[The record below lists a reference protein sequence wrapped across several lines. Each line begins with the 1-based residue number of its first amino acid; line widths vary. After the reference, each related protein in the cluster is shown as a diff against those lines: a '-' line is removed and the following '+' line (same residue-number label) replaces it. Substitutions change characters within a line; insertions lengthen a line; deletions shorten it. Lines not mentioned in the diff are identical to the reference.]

1 MAQPG
6 ETPTIL
12 PGKHGPARS
21 CLSSVCP
28 HVFLPELYAR
38 PHVSSSFS
46 CASPDEDLFFF
57 GHALHLRPHQ
67 VAMGSSKQMPHFP
80 HFTYS
85 GRVLLL
91 LLLLFL
97 SVALAEPAVTIP

>member
-6 ETPTIL
+6 ETPAIL

-46 CASPDEDLFFF
+46 CASPDKDLSFFF
-57 GHALHLRPHQ
+57 FFLFSDTLFI
-67 VAMGSSKQMPHFP
+67 S
-80 HFTYS
+80 
-85 GRVLLL
+85 VLIRLPWIARSRCL
-91 LLLLFL
+91 ISPTSHTVGVCFFFFFFFFL
-97 SVALAEPAVTIP
+97 WL

>member
-6 ETPTIL
+6 ETPAIL

-46 CASPDEDLFFF
+46 CASPDEDFFLFFF
-57 GHALHLRPHQ
+57 SDTLFISVLIRLPW
-67 VAMGSSKQMPHFP
+67 VARSRCLISPTSHTVGVCF
-80 HFTYS
+80 FFFFFFFF
-85 GRVLLL
+85 
-91 LLLLFL
+91 FL
-97 SVALAEPAVTIP
+97 WL